1 MSITRN
7 PLKVH
12 QEDLRRL
19 SVLVALVDIQDRDGC
34 SSELKDTSAEIVNTL
49 RANYP
54 DIEIA
59 IKKDFEVLANEKL
72 VDCTPSAAGT
82 TQPAIFDEGRKLAE
96 SLKRAVR
103 DDRDTR
109 LALACPIVLK
119 FIADNAD
126 NPLVAANINN
136 IKAIAFGVSLGS
148 EQIYEAMKELV
159 ALELAEANYADD
171 RIFCIRPT
179 KKGCEL
185 LRTGGP
191 ALIPSAPEM
200 AAPTAHAVFNGP
212 VQTQNLAT
220 GVVGNVSQ
228 SVTMKVDT
236 TDLRWALD
244 SLNDALDGQDDM
256 QEKLEE
262 LTQQL
267 NRAEDSKNK
276 SSMVRALIAVKRFVV
291 KAVKKGVKEAVAQ
304 KVLVA
309 VNVLSSIIG

>member
-1 MSITRN
+1 MSIIRN
-7 PLKVH
+7 PLKAH

-19 SVLVALVDIQDRDGC
+19 SVLVALVDIQDRDGY
-34 SSELKDTSAEIVNTL
+34 SSELEDTSAEIVDTL

-59 IKKDFEVLANEKL
+59 IKRDFEVLANEKL

-82 TQPAIFDEGRKLAE
+82 TRPAIFDEGRNLAE
-96 SLKRAVR
+96 SLKQAVR

-109 LALACPIVLK
+109 LAVACPIVLR
-119 FIADNAD
+119 FIVDNAD
-126 NPLVAANINN
+126 NPLAAANINN
-136 IKAIAFGVSLGS
+136 IKAITFGVSLEG

-159 ALELAEANYADD
+159 TLELAKADYADD
-171 RIFCIRPT
+171 RIFCIWPT
-179 KKGCEL
+179 EKGRRL
-185 LRTGGP
+185 LRTGEP

-200 AAPTAHAVFNGP
+200 AAPTAHTVFNGP
-212 VQTQNLAT
+212 VQTQNLAA

-228 SVTMKVDT
+228 SATMNVDT
-236 TDLRWALD
+236 TDLRRALD
-244 SLNDALDGQDDM
+244 SLNDALDGQDEM

-276 SSMVRALIAVKRFVV
+276 SLMVRTLIAVKRFVT
-291 KAVKKGVKEAVAQ
+291 KATKKGVKEAVAQ

-309 VNVLSSIIG
+309 VNALFNIIG

>member
-7 PLKVH
+7 PLKAH

-19 SVLVALVDIQDRDGC
+19 SVLVALVDIQDHDGC

-136 IKAIAFGVSLGS
+136 IKAIAFGVSLGG

-276 SSMVRALIAVKRFVV
+276 SSMVRALIAVKRFVA
-291 KAVKKGVKEAVAQ
+291 KAVKKGFKEAVAQ

>member
-1 MSITRN
+1 MPIMRD
-7 PLKVH
+7 PLKAH

-19 SVLVALVDIQDRDGC
+19 SVLIALVDIQDRDGC

-59 IKKDFEVLANEKL
+59 IEKDFEVLANEKL

-82 TQPAIFDEGRKLAE
+82 TQPAIYDEGRKLAE
-96 SLKRAVR
+96 LLKQAVR
-103 DDRDTR
+103 DKRDAR
-109 LALACPIVLK
+109 LAVACPIVLR
-119 FIADNAD
+119 FIVDNAD
-126 NPLVAANINN
+126 SPLAAANIDEV
-136 IKAIAFGVSLGS
+136 IAFGVSLESG
-148 EQIYEAMKELV
+148 QIYEAMKELV
-159 ALELAEANYADD
+159 ALELAKAEYAND
-171 RIFCIRPT
+171 RIFCIWPT
-179 KKGCEL
+179 EKGRRL
-185 LRTGGP
+185 LRTGEP

-200 AAPTAHAVFNGP
+200 AAPTAHTVFNGP
-212 VQTQNLAT
+212 VQTQNLAA

-228 SVTMKVDT
+228 SATMNVDT
-236 TDLRWALD
+236 TDLRRALD
-244 SLNDALDGQDDM
+244 SLNDALDGQDEM

-276 SSMVRALIAVKRFVV
+276 SLMVCTLIAVKRFVT
-291 KAVKKGVKEAVAQ
+291 KATKKGVKEAVAQ

-309 VNVLSSIIG
+309 VNALFNIIG

>member
-1 MSITRN
+1 MSIIRN
-7 PLKVH
+7 PLKAH

-19 SVLVALVDIQDRDGC
+19 SVLVALVDIQDRDGY
-34 SSELKDTSAEIVNTL
+34 SSELEDTSAEIVDTL

-59 IKKDFEVLANEKL
+59 IKRDFEVLANEKL
-72 VDCTPSAAGT
+72 VDCTSSAAGT
-82 TQPAIFDEGRKLAE
+82 TQPAIFDEGRNLAE
-96 SLKRAVR
+96 SLKQAVR

-109 LALACPIVLK
+109 LAVACPIVLR
-119 FIADNAD
+119 FIVDNAD
-126 NPLVAANINN
+126 NPLAAANINN
-136 IKAIAFGVSLGS
+136 IKAITFGVSLEG

-159 ALELAEANYADD
+159 TLELAKADYADD
-171 RIFCIRPT
+171 RIFCIWPT
-179 KKGCEL
+179 EKGRRL
-185 LRTGGP
+185 LRTGEP

-200 AAPTAHAVFNGP
+200 AAPTAHTVFNGP
-212 VQTQNLAT
+212 VQTQNLAA

-228 SVTMKVDT
+228 SATMNVDT
-236 TDLRWALD
+236 TDLRRALD
-244 SLNDALDGQDDM
+244 SLNDALDGQDEM

-276 SSMVRALIAVKRFVV
+276 SLMVRTLIAVKRFVT
-291 KAVKKGVKEAVAQ
+291 KATKKGVKEAVAQ

-309 VNVLSSIIG
+309 VNALFNIIG

>member
-1 MSITRN
+1 MSIIRN
-7 PLKVH
+7 PLKAH

-19 SVLVALVDIQDRDGC
+19 SVLVALVDIQDRDGY
-34 SSELKDTSAEIVNTL
+34 SSELEDTSAEIVDTL

-59 IKKDFEVLANEKL
+59 IKRDFEVLANEKL
-72 VDCTPSAAGT
+72 VDCTPSAVGT
-82 TQPAIFDEGRKLAE
+82 TQPAIFDEGRNLAE
-96 SLKRAVR
+96 SLKQAVR

-109 LALACPIVLK
+109 LAVACPIVLR
-119 FIADNAD
+119 FIVDNAD
-126 NPLVAANINN
+126 NPLAAANINN
-136 IKAIAFGVSLGS
+136 IKAITFGVSLEG

-159 ALELAEANYADD
+159 TLELAKADYADD
-171 RIFCIRPT
+171 RIFCIWPT
-179 KKGCEL
+179 EKGRRL
-185 LRTGGP
+185 LRTGEP

-200 AAPTAHAVFNGP
+200 AAPTAHTVFNGP
-212 VQTQNLAT
+212 VQTQNLAA

-228 SVTMKVDT
+228 SATMNVDT
-236 TDLRWALD
+236 TDLRRALD
-244 SLNDALDGQDDM
+244 SLNDALDGQDEM

-276 SSMVRALIAVKRFVV
+276 SLMVRTLIAVKRFVT
-291 KAVKKGVKEAVAQ
+291 KATKKGVKEAVAQ

-309 VNVLSSIIG
+309 VNALFNIIG

>member
-1 MSITRN
+1 MSIIRN
-7 PLKVH
+7 PLKAH

-19 SVLVALVDIQDRDGC
+19 SVLVALVDIQDRDGF
-34 SSELKDTSAEIVNTL
+34 SSELKDTSAKIVNTL

-59 IKKDFEVLANEKL
+59 IKRDFEVLANEKL

-82 TQPAIFDEGRKLAE
+82 TQPAICDEGRNLAE
-96 SLKRAVR
+96 SLKQAVR

-109 LALACPIVLK
+109 LAVACPIVLR
-119 FIADNAD
+119 FIVDNAD
-126 NPLVAANINN
+126 SPLAAANIDEV
-136 IKAIAFGVSLGS
+136 IAFGVSLESG
-148 EQIYEAMKELV
+148 QIYEAMKELV
-159 ALELAEANYADD
+159 ALELAKADYADD

-179 KKGCEL
+179 EKGRML

-228 SVTMKVDT
+228 SATMNVDT

-244 SLNDALDGQDDM
+244 LLNDALDGQDDM

-276 SSMVRALIAVKRFVV
+276 SLMVCALIAVKRFVA

-309 VNVLSSIIG
+309 ANVLSDIIG